1 LIEFAPPRQ
10 LNRYAA
16 NPMMNKSMP
25 DQDVR
30 GIGRVV
36 VNFQLLEFTVV
47 RIIWILADTNQEIGE
62 RITGCVHF
70 RSLCELLQ
78 SLFLYRVKEPSL
90 VKRFQSLMK
99 RIEEAAE
106 GRNKVVH
113 SWWFIDV
120 ESGVS
125 SRLKPK
131 KKSSPSALRSFYDS
145 TDIDYDDL
153 SRSILAVTN
162 ELTNFINE
170 LHAAKLIPRKLGI
183 SLDSLRGDAA

>member
-1 LIEFAPPRQ
+1 MP
-10 LNRYAA
+10 RYAA

-25 DQDVR
+25 DRDVR

-47 RIIWILADTNQEIGE
+47 RLIWILADTDQEIGE
-62 RITGCVHF
+62 RITGCVNF
-70 RSLCELLQ
+70 RSLCDLLQ

-90 VKRFQSLMK
+90 VKEFQSLMK
-99 RIEEAAE
+99 RIDEAAN

-113 SWWFIDV
+113 SWWFIDI
-120 ESGVS
+120 ESGSS

-145 TDIDYDDL
+145 QDIDYDDL

-170 LHAAKLIPRKLGI
+170 LYAAKLIPRKLGI
-183 SLDSLRGDAA
+183 SLDSS